1 MSAFRARSRSRI
13 AVKCLAMWP
22 SLRACAAS
30 AAVIAA
36 ASASSGGWQP
46 PPQGYGQQYDYNNQ
60 APPQQ
65 YEQYDQA
72 QQYGG
77 YDQQQQYGGY
87 YDQQQP
93 AWGSEPTY
101 GEAEV
106 VEEVEVVAEP
116 ANATAVAEGDDVEA
130 DGAEAEDVAGET
142 TTAYAYDDGQG
153 NAAYVQETTYGFSEG
168 GEAEAAAPEPEAAPE
183 ATEAPAAY
191 GEAPQEPPRQLP
203 SPFRR

>member
-1 MSAFRARSRSRI
+1 MRSQRIGSLRGTEYHRVGAGLARPTRRVEPANQRLPGEIRIDLRSA
-13 AVKCLAMWP
+13 VECLAMWP

-93 AWGSEPTY
+93 AWGAEPTY

-106 VEEVEVVAEP
+106 VGILRTIELE
-116 ANATAVAEGDDVEA
+116 
-130 DGAEAEDVAGET
+130 
-142 TTAYAYDDGQG
+142 DDGG
-153 NAAYVQETTYGFSEG
+153 AHE
-168 GEAEAAAPEPEAAPE
+168 
-183 ATEAPAAY
+183 
-191 GEAPQEPPRQLP
+191 LP
-203 SPFRR
+203 